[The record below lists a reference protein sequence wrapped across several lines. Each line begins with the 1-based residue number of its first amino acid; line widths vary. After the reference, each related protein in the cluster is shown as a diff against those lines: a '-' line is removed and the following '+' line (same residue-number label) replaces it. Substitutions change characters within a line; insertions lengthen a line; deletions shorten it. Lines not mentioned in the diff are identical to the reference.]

1 MWWKLWSEALFY
13 KNIKNAFL
21 FHGLVHSTV
30 LPQVLQPQLLLI
42 SIFHSLF
49 YPDERFLKAF
59 SFAVYKNGSASGI
72 LREQAAST
80 RLHYF
85 VHCLWL
91 LGINLTKGFLRNQE
105 QEPTFVKESIK
116 QNQIPW
122 DLGEKRK
129 NNEIPDPVF
138 AWWNKSIDT
147 ISLWRFQTMTEGQ
160 RHSKQEDAC
169 ITVWLCTRQL
179 INTSIIIGQCLFVT
193 HPGVQEHIKFVCT
206 HVGVYV

>member
-1 MWWKLWSEALFY
+1 MNSEPYKSEPSDQVLDMKDWLADWWWASSAESQVSAQLYHGLPSCTSNADYDSRAIPHAFELSILNICDGSCDLKCFSK

-30 LPQVLQPQLLLI
+30 LPQVLQPQLLFV

-59 SFAVYKNGSASGI
+59 SFTVYKNGSATGI

-80 RLHYF
+80 TRHYF

-105 QEPTFVKESIK
+105 QDPTFVKESIK
-116 QNQIPW
+116 QNQSPR

-138 AWWNKSIDT
+138 A
-147 ISLWRFQTMTEGQ
+147 
-160 RHSKQEDAC
+160 
-169 ITVWLCTRQL
+169 
-179 INTSIIIGQCLFVT
+179 
-193 HPGVQEHIKFVCT
+193 
-206 HVGVYV
+206 

>member
-1 MWWKLWSEALFY
+1 MEVVIWSAFLK

-30 LPQVLQPQLLLI
+30 LPQVLQPQLLFV

-59 SFAVYKNGSASGI
+59 SFTVYKNGSATGI

-80 RLHYF
+80 TRHYF

-105 QEPTFVKESIK
+105 QDPTFVKESIK
-116 QNQIPW
+116 QNQSPW
-122 DLGEKRK
+122 DLGEREKTMRYLTLYLHDGIK
-129 NNEIPDPVF
+129 ATTP
-138 AWWNKSIDT
+138 
-147 ISLWRFQTMTEGQ
+147 SLSGGFRQWQRDKEGGGL
-160 RHSKQEDAC
+160 HYSV
-169 ITVWLCTRQL
+169 I
-179 INTSIIIGQCLFVT
+179 
-193 HPGVQEHIKFVCT
+193 
-206 HVGVYV
+206 VYSATN